1 MQQPAMAQQTQND
14 ASLTRYSRGTHRNGR
29 LNSDTR
35 DMGFNPTRKQVA
47 RKTDIWFVVAA
58 VTVAFALVAW
68 AFLG

>member
-1 MQQPAMAQQTQND
+1 M
-14 ASLTRYSRGTHRNGR
+14 NGR
-29 LNSDTR
+29 LNSDNG

-47 RKTDIWFVVAA
+47 RQTDIWFVVAA